1 VHRVRASSSWSHAAP
16 ARAHGVRP
24 PFPMPMWWIT
34 DRAEKRPIRQLFTIV
49 PIHPGRTKR
58 LLVASSILHLELRIR
73 ILNLIVLMCLFD
85 TQGYTVFIT
94 SNCNY

>member
-1 VHRVRASSSWSHAAP
+1 MNCCFNMASNLISIKGKHKVCWKPLRVSAYGD
-16 ARAHGVRP
+16 GVLG
-24 PFPMPMWWIT
+24 FS
-34 DRAEKRPIRQLFTIV
+34 EK
-49 PIHPGRTKR
+49 TKR
-58 LLVASSILHLELRIR
+58 LLVVSSILPLELRIR